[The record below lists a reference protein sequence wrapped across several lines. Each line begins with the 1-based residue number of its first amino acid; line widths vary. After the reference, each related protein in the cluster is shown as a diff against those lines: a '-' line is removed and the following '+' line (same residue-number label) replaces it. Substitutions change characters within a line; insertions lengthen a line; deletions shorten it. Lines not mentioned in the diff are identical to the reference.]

1 MSTHSKNVETC
12 CFSKCVAKV
21 AIIFSL
27 DRYETLDFL
36 FVDFLLDVTQC
47 KLYAGEHS
55 SVINL
60 YENKKPEHVLRLS
73 KNQLNMK

>member
-1 MSTHSKNVETC
+1 MSTHSTNVENC

-21 AIIFSL
+21 ATIFSL
-27 DRYETLDFL
+27 DRNKTLDFR

-60 YENKKPEHVLRLS
+60 YENKKLENVLCL
-73 KNQLNMK
+73 